1 MPESLSTDE
10 AVRSLLLLMPR
21 IVGRV
26 KRLPVPEQLRSFDLE
41 LAPRHL
47 ALFAH
52 LQYDGPL
59 AVGEL
64 AERLEIAPT
73 TVSLMVAELSRRGA
87 LVRHED
93 ESDRRRRIIAI
104 APELA
109 GAIEEWLGGSAKAW
123 TAALAELTGAERHV
137 VVQALRT
144 FQDALGATEPG

>member
-1 MPESLSTDE
+1 MADSLSTDE

-21 IVGRV
+21 IVGRA
-26 KRLPVPEQLRSFDLE
+26 KRLPVPDQLRTLD

-47 ALFAH
+47 ALFAQ

-59 AVGEL
+59 SVGEL

-109 GAIEEWLGGSAKAW
+109 GSIEEWLGGTARAW
-123 TAALAELTGAERHV
+123 TTALATLTDGERHV
-137 VVQALRT
+137 VVRALRT
-144 FQDALGATEPG
+144 FQEALGSAEPA